1 MEDVNIKFYGSG
13 DTFTHTLELYCN
25 HEDRIYVMIE
35 EENQFAHITLNRP
48 TAIQLSK
55 RLRAEIS
62 KIESHER

>member
-13 DTFTHTLELYCN
+13 NTFKHTLELYCN
-25 HEDRIYVMIE
+25 HEGKIYIMIE
-35 EENQFAHITLNRP
+35 EESQFAHITLNRA

-62 KIESHER
+62 KIDSHEG